1 MHNVLKRRNNVTP
14 VSNFDLAVVMKQ
26 SANIVRLLWHHSL
39 VAMVVGGKHTRLKQR
54 RVTSRYTHVMRFDLI
69 MGSLSRII
77 YGALGCSQWQVGS
90 SRHGPRWIVA
100 SVTNRERESDAN
112 RKPRWTAANHCKPR
126 IFSSILMAF
135 RLYGF
140 IQAVWHDATSLRS
153 QSPNANEVTLPLS
166 CDTLISNSV
175 LSVRACVGLA
185 LTTSTVF
192 KSVPKVY
199 VWQVIYSF

>member
-1 MHNVLKRRNNVTP
+1 MVCATKWAINSHTKL
-14 VSNFDLAVVMKQ
+14 VSPIILF
-26 SANIVRLLWHHSL
+26 
-39 VAMVVGGKHTRLKQR
+39 
-54 RVTSRYTHVMRFDLI
+54 MRFDLI

-153 QSPNANEVTLPLS
+153 QSPNANEVTLQLS

-192 KSVPKVY
+192 KSVPKVC